1 MTIRRIWIIFELFI
15 LCNIF
20 LASIHILS
28 ELSSSKAASERSGG
42 SISDIISETDE
53 CTSNI
58 ENLLSSSGNSLACL
72 RSCLVNLFDANSF
85 FDNIEAW
92 NIEASL
98 NKITSLLSKGTAAVF
113 LSWFSVN

>member
-1 MTIRRIWIIFELFI
+1 MV
-15 LCNIF
+15 
-20 LASIHILS
+20 ASIHILS
-28 ELSSSKAASERSGG
+28 EISSSKAASERSGL
-42 SISDIISETDE
+42 SVSDIIREADE
-53 CTSNI
+53 CTGSI
-58 ENLLSSSGNSLACL
+58 EKLLSSSGNSLACL